1 LSICLD
7 HSSELILKPGS
18 TLGVGNPAD
27 GSELFEVAAT
37 GTLVAL
43 VVAVRDLIMKTT
55 ASATIT
61 TSSAIA
67 AM

>member
-1 LSICLD
+1 MCLD

-18 TLGVGNPAD
+18 TLGVGNPVD
-27 GSELFEVAAT
+27 GSGLLEVAAT
-37 GTLVAL
+37 GTLGAL
-43 VVAVRDLIMKTT
+43 AAAVRDLIMKTT

>member
-1 LSICLD
+1 LLD
-7 HSSELILKPGS
+7 HSSELILKLGS
-18 TLGVGNPAD
+18 TLGVDMPAD
-27 GSELFEVAAT
+27 GSELFEAAAI

-43 VVAVRDLIMKTT
+43 VVAVRDLIKNTT
-55 ASATIT
+55 ASATMT